1 MDWLPIKALHDL
13 RNIVQVMD
21 EASNAIYSEK
31 KAEQEEG
38 SATVRARTAKSGG
51 NLGDQMKGKDIMT
64 ILRASSLS
72 KYLMTILRQVARL

>member
-1 MDWLPIKALHDL
+1 
-13 RNIVQVMD
+13 MD

-38 SATVRARTAKSGG
+38 SATVRTRTTKSGE
-51 NLGDQMKGKDIMT
+51 NLSDQMKGKDIMT
-64 ILRASSLS
+64 ILRASSLT